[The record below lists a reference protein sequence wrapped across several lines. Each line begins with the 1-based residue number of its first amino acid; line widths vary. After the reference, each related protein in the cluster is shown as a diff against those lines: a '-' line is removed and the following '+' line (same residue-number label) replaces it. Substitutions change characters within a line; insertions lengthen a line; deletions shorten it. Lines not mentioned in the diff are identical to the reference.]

1 MRDSVLQVRG
11 LRVHYHT
18 SRGPVRAVE
27 RVSFTLRS
35 GERMGLVGESGSGKS
50 TMSLALLRLI
60 KPPGRIESG
69 EILLDGT
76 DLLSLSDE
84 EMRKVRLARI
94 SLVTQGTMNSLNPVM
109 RVKEQIVD
117 GIKTHESGLSKKE
130 LGIRVEELL
139 KSVGLRREVE
149 RAFAHELS
157 GGMKQRVGIAI
168 AVSLSPD
175 VIIAD
180 EPTSALD
187 VVVQRQVME
196 ALEDAQKRIGASI
209 LLVGHDIALMAQ
221 FTDRVGVMYAGRLV
235 EMGPVRELF
244 KEPLHPYT
252 RLLIASL
259 PDLERKAEFKGI
271 PGLTPN
277 PLNLPGGCAFNL
289 RCPHV
294 MDRCRV
300 ETPELKEVGPGR
312 WVSCYL
318 H

>member
-1 MRDSVLQVRG
+1 MRDSVLQVRD
-11 LRVHYHT
+11 LRVYYHT

-27 RVSFTLRS
+27 GVNFSLRPE
-35 GERMGLVGESGSGKS
+35 ERMGLVGESGSGKS
-50 TMSLALLRLI
+50 TMTLALLRLI

-94 SLVTQGTMNSLNPVM
+94 SLVAQSTMNSLNPVM

-130 LGIRVEELL
+130 LETRVEELL
-139 KSVGLRREVE
+139 AWVGLRREVKH
-149 RAFAHELS
+149 AFAHELS

-187 VVVQRQVME
+187 VVMQRQVME
-196 ALEDAQKRIGASI
+196 TLEDVQQRIGASI

-259 PDLERKAEFKGI
+259 PNLERKAEFKGI

-277 PLNLPGGCAFNL
+277 LLNLPGGCAFNL